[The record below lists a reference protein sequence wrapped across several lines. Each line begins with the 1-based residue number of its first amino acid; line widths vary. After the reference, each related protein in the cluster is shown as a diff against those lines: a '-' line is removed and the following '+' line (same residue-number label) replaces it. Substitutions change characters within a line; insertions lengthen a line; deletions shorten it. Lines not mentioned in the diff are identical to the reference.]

1 MLTSFFPFPIFVC
14 VNSMQ
19 QKLGQNQ
26 QEFQALFGFMKRWQR
41 KRESPN
47 LSCKAPEKEELLRVS
62 TVTWQ
67 KFWKTTELQLE
78 RLSVVGFRVRGLDCI
93 LSKWYFWKNS
103 YSHRHQGQVTSTYG
117 QKAASEHMKTHLY
130 HIYVKKSGSPAPW
143 HTQSSRYCNSLR
155 MYHCGNKT

>member
-26 QEFQALFGFMKRWQR
+26 HEFHALLSFTKRWQR

-47 LSCKAPEKEELLRVS
+47 LSYKAPEKEELLWVS

-67 KFWKTTELQLE
+67 KFWKRTELQLE
-78 RLSVVGFRVRGLDCI
+78 RLSVVGFRVRGFDCT
-93 LSKWYFWKNS
+93 LSKWYFWKKFLLPQAPGSS
-103 YSHRHQGQVTSTYG
+103 YINLQAEGSFRVDERSFILHVCKEIWVSC
-117 QKAASEHMKTHLY
+117 SLTHSKFKILQY
-130 HIYVKKSGSPAPW
+130 FENV
-143 HTQSSRYCNSLR
+143 SLR
-155 MYHCGNKT
+155 K